1 MPRTLLTLPA
11 LLTLLTLAGCPK
23 DEVITAPFTEDFE
36 RKELGTRWYNT
47 GGPYRLMAGKLTV
60 KGAYNHPLWLKK
72 RLPRDAEITFDVT
85 SNSDA
90 GDIKVEAWGDGQTFA
105 RTRGAYTAS
114 SYVFIFG
121 GWGNTTSALCRMDE
135 HADNRKTRGD
145 VKVVKGQSYKFK
157 IRRKGSKVEWYIDGK
172 PFLEMDDPEP
182 LTGDSHS
189 YFGFNNWE
197 SELSFDNLT
206 ITPL

>member
-1 MPRTLLTLPA
+1 MMMRILRWMPLLAVPL
-11 LLTLLTLAGCPK
+11 LAGCPK
-23 DEVITAPFTEDFE
+23 DEVITAPFSEDFE
-36 RKELGTRWYNT
+36 RQELGSRYYNT
-47 GGPYRLMAGKLTV
+47 GGPYQLMGGKLKI

-72 RLPRDAEITFDVT
+72 RLPRDAEISFEVT
-85 SNSDA
+85 SNSKD

-121 GWGNTTSALCRMDE
+121 GWGNSASALCRMDE
-135 HADNRKTRGD
+135 HADNRKTRTD
-145 VKVVKGQSYKFK
+145 IKVVKGQTYKFK
-157 IRRKGSKVEWYIDGK
+157 IRRKGNKVEWFVDGDA
-172 PFLEMDDPEP
+172 FLEMDDPNP
-182 LTGDSHS
+182 LEGEGHS

-197 SELSFDNLT
+197 SDLTFDNLI